1 MLSVTA
7 ILVEI
12 IRLLFKLLLRESV
25 EFLRS
30 NMAHLDD
37 LAFFQHLARAGSLTA
52 TACELGLSLSA
63 VSKRL
68 KQLEARLGVELAA
81 RTTRRLT
88 LTAEG
93 ERYLARGAL
102 ILDELD
108 ELENSLG
115 EGAGQALSGRL
126 RVNATFGFGR
136 RHIAPLLSSFCAEHP
151 EVDGWLEL
159 TNFPLNLSDH
169 GFDIGIRIG
178 EPPESRLVARRIL
191 VNRRILCASPAY
203 IAEAPVLQAPGD
215 LQQHECLVIREND
228 SDFPLWRFERAAPS
242 IIDSSINVSSEKV
255 QSVKVSG
262 RLASNDGEV
271 ITRLALDGHGVML
284 RSWWDVNEHLA
295 SGALVELLPGWQ
307 GVRADFYA
315 VFEQRR
321 HVPARLRAFIDYIQR
336 EMAGRVSRLPN

>member
-1 MLSVTA
+1 
-7 ILVEI
+7 
-12 IRLLFKLLLRESV
+12 
-25 EFLRS
+25 
-30 NMAHLDD
+30 MAQLDD
-37 LAFFQHLARAGSLTA
+37 LAFFQQLARAGSLTA
-52 TACELGLSLSA
+52 TARELGLSLSA

-68 KQLEARLGVELAA
+68 KLLESRLGVELAA

-102 ILDELD
+102 ILDELG
-108 ELENSLG
+108 ELENSLS
-115 EGAGQALSGRL
+115 ERASQALSGRL

-136 RHIAPLLSSFCAEHP
+136 RHIAPLLSRFCAEHP
-151 EVDGWLEL
+151 EVEGWLEL

-169 GFDIGIRIG
+169 GFDIGIRVG

-191 VNRRILCASPAY
+191 ANRRVLCASPGY
-203 IAEAPVLQAPGD
+203 ITQASPIQTPAD
-215 LQQHECLVIREND
+215 LQQHACLVIREND
-228 SDFPLWRFERAAPS
+228 SDFPLWRFERKGQPTQA
-242 IIDSSINVSSEKV
+242 

-295 SGALVELLPGWQ
+295 SGALVALLPDWQ

-315 VFEQRR
+315 VYEQRR
-321 HVPARLRAFIDYIQR
+321 HVPARLRAFTDYVQR
-336 EMAGRVSRLPN
+336 EIAGRVSMLPENK

>member
-1 MLSVTA
+1 MSA
-7 ILVEI
+7 
-12 IRLLFKLLLRESV
+12 
-25 EFLRS
+25 
-30 NMAHLDD
+30 LDD
-37 LAFFQHLARAGSLTA
+37 LAFFQQLARAGSLTG
-52 TACELGLSLSA
+52 TARELGLSLSA

-93 ERYLARGAL
+93 ERYLSRGAL
-102 ILDELD
+102 ILDELG
-108 ELENSLG
+108 ELENSLNDTHKHG
-115 EGAGQALSGRL
+115 LSGRL

-136 RHIAPLLSSFCAEHP
+136 QHIAPLLSTFCAMHP
-151 EVDGWLEL
+151 AVEGWLEL

-169 GFDIGIRIG
+169 GFDVGIRIG
-178 EPPESRLVARRIL
+178 EPPDSRLIARPIL
-191 VNRRILCASPAY
+191 PNRRVLCAAPGY
-203 IAEAPVLQAPGD
+203 IARMAPLNAPGD
-215 LQQHECLVIREND
+215 LVRQACLVIREND
-228 SDFPLWRFERAAPS
+228 TDFPLWRFERCNDPGC
-242 IIDSSINVSSEKV
+242 V

-271 ITRLALDGHGVML
+271 ITRLALDGHGIMM

-295 SGALVELLPGWQ
+295 SGALVPLLPEWQ

-321 HVPARLRAFIDYIQR
+321 HVPTRLGAFIDHVQR
-336 EMAGRVSRLPN
+336 DISGRVPPLPGLGLDERR

>member
-1 MLSVTA
+1 MSA
-7 ILVEI
+7 
-12 IRLLFKLLLRESV
+12 
-25 EFLRS
+25 
-30 NMAHLDD
+30 LDD
-37 LAFFQHLARAGSLTA
+37 LAFFQQLARAGSLTG
-52 TACELGLSLSA
+52 TARELGLSLSA

-93 ERYLARGAL
+93 ERYLSRGAL
-102 ILDELD
+102 ILDELG
-108 ELENSLG
+108 ELENSLNDTHKHG
-115 EGAGQALSGRL
+115 LSGRL

-136 RHIAPLLSSFCAEHP
+136 QHIAPLLSTFCAMHP
-151 EVDGWLEL
+151 AVEGWLEL

-169 GFDIGIRIG
+169 GFDVGIRIG
-178 EPPESRLVARRIL
+178 EPPDSRLIARPIL
-191 VNRRILCASPAY
+191 PNRRVLCAAPRY
-203 IAEAPVLQAPGD
+203 IARMAPLNAPGD
-215 LQQHECLVIREND
+215 LVRQACLVIREND
-228 SDFPLWRFERAAPS
+228 TDFPLWRFERCNDPGC
-242 IIDSSINVSSEKV
+242 V

-271 ITRLALDGHGVML
+271 ITRLALDGHGIMM

-295 SGALVELLPGWQ
+295 SGALVPLLPEWQ

-321 HVPARLRAFIDYIQR
+321 HVPTRLRAFIDHVQR
-336 EMAGRVSRLPN
+336 DITGRVPPLPDITCLD

>member
-1 MLSVTA
+1 
-7 ILVEI
+7 
-12 IRLLFKLLLRESV
+12 
-25 EFLRS
+25 
-30 NMAHLDD
+30 MAQLDD

-52 TACELGLSLSA
+52 TARELGLSLSA

-68 KQLEARLGVELAA
+68 KLLESRLGVELAA

-93 ERYLARGAL
+93 ERYFARGAL
-102 ILDELD
+102 ILDELG
-108 ELENSLG
+108 ELENSLS
-115 EGAGQALSGRL
+115 ERASQALGGRL

-136 RHIAPLLSSFCAEHP
+136 RHIAPLLSRFCAEHP
-151 EVDGWLEL
+151 EVEGWLEL

-169 GFDIGIRIG
+169 GFDIGIRVG

-191 VNRRILCASPAY
+191 ANRRVLCASPGY
-203 IAEAPVLQAPGD
+203 ITQTSPIQTPAD
-215 LQQHECLVIREND
+215 LQQHACLVIREND
-228 SDFPLWRFERAAPS
+228 SDFPLWRFERKGQPTQA
-242 IIDSSINVSSEKV
+242 

-295 SGALVELLPGWQ
+295 SGALVALLPGWQ

-315 VFEQRR
+315 VYEQRR
-321 HVPARLRAFIDYIQR
+321 HVPARLRVFTDYVQR
-336 EMAGRVSRLPN
+336 EIAGRVSVLPEDT

>member
-1 MLSVTA
+1 
-7 ILVEI
+7 
-12 IRLLFKLLLRESV
+12 
-25 EFLRS
+25 
-30 NMAHLDD
+30 MAHLDD

-52 TACELGLSLSA
+52 TARELGLSLSA

-102 ILDELD
+102 ILDELE

-115 EGAGQALSGRL
+115 EGVDQALSGRL

-136 RHIAPLLSSFCAEHP
+136 RHIAPLLSRFCADHP
-151 EVDGWLEL
+151 EVEGWLEL

-169 GFDIGIRIG
+169 GFDIGIRVG

-191 VNRRILCASPAY
+191 ANRRVLCASPAY
-203 IAEAPVLQAPGD
+203 IAQAPPLQVPTD
-215 LQQHECLVIREND
+215 LQQHACLVIREND
-228 SDFPLWRFERAAPS
+228 SDFPLWRFEQIAEPGKGLPGQTQS
-242 IIDSSINVSSEKV
+242 I
-255 QSVKVSG
+255 KVSG

-295 SGALVELLPGWQ
+295 SGALVALLPGWQ

-336 EMAGRVSRLPN
+336 EMAGRVPRLPEGN

>member
-1 MLSVTA
+1 MSP
-7 ILVEI
+7 
-12 IRLLFKLLLRESV
+12 
-25 EFLRS
+25 
-30 NMAHLDD
+30 LDD
-37 LAFFQHLARAGSLTA
+37 LAFFQQLARAGSLTA
-52 TACELGLSLSA
+52 TARELGLSLSA

-68 KQLEARLGVELAA
+68 KQLEGRLGVVLAA

-108 ELENSLG
+108 ELENDLG
-115 EGAGQALSGRL
+115 DTASQALGGRL

-136 RHIAPLLSSFCAEHP
+136 RHVAPLLSDFCSAHP
-151 EVDGWLEL
+151 GIESWLEL

-169 GFDIGIRIG
+169 GFDVGIRIG
-178 EPPESRLVARRIL
+178 EPPDSRLVARRIL
-191 VNRRILCASPAY
+191 TNRRVLCASPSY
-203 IAEAPVLQAPGD
+203 IAGMPALITPAD
-215 LQQHECLVIREND
+215 LTQHRCLVIREND
-228 SDFPLWRFERAAPS
+228 SDFPLWRFERCDAPGTG
-242 IIDSSINVSSEKV
+242 

-295 SGALVELLPGWQ
+295 SGALIPLLPGWQ

-315 VFEQRR
+315 VFEHRR
-321 HVPARLRAFIDYIQR
+321 HLPRRISAFIDYLQQA
-336 EMAGRVSRLPN
+336 MAGRIPPLP